1 MTSDKPF
8 SELVPADFPRPCGGS
23 VSGVQNKLIARKI
36 DGRFIVDGMTDEELW
51 TRYDTCR
58 DLATKLTEHA
68 KAKRDQYAE
77 LSLPELLR
85 RFRAGVVKRGWDLD
99 AEELDWVMRR
109 VAVAMGGEP
118 DDAPGQLTWDASWFA
133 ISQVPT
139 EAPVETLVDRVRA
152 KLLQG
157 TL

>member
-36 DGRFIVDGMTDEELW
+36 EGRFIVDGMTDEELRE
-51 TRYDTCR
+51 RYFACQE
-58 DLATKLTEHA
+58 LAAKLVAHA
-68 KAKRDQYAE
+68 NSKRGQYAE
-77 LSLPELLR
+77 LSLKEFLR
-85 RFRAGVVKRGWDLD
+85 RYRAGVVKRGWDLA

-109 VAVAMGGEP
+109 VAVATGGEP
-118 DDAPGQLTWDASWFA
+118 DDAPGQPTWDASWFA

>member
-1 MTSDKPF
+1 MTSDKPV
-8 SELVPADFPRPCGGS
+8 SEPVPADFPRSCGGS
-23 VSGVQNKLIARKI
+23 VSGAQNKLIVRKL
-36 DGRFIVDGMTDEELW
+36 DGRFVAGMTDEELW
-51 TRYDTCR
+51 VRYDACR
-58 DLATKLTEHA
+58 DLVMKLSEHA

-77 LSLPELLR
+77 LSLPEFLR

-109 VAVAMGGEP
+109 VVVPMGGEP
-118 DDAPGQLTWDASWFA
+118 GDVPGRPTWDASWFA

-152 KLLQG
+152 KLLQR

>member
-1 MTSDKPF
+1 MTSDKHSF
-8 SELVPADFPRPCGGS
+8 ERVPSDFPRKLGGS
-23 VSGVQNKLIARKI
+23 VSGAQNKLCVRKI
-36 DGRFIVDGMTDEELW
+36 EGRFVAGMTDEELW
-51 TRYDTCR
+51 VRYDACR
-58 DLATKLTEHA
+58 DLAMKLTEHA
-68 KAKRDQYAE
+68 MRKRSQYAE
-77 LSLPELLR
+77 LNLKEFLR
-85 RFRAGVVKRGWDLD
+85 RLRAGVVKRGWDLA
-99 AEELDWVMRR
+99 AEELDWVLLR

>member
-1 MTSDKPF
+1 MTSDKHSF
-8 SELVPADFPRPCGGS
+8 DRVPSDFPRRCGGS

-36 DGRFIVDGMTDEELW
+36 DGWFFVDGMTDEELW
-51 TRYDTCR
+51 VRYDACR
-58 DLATKLTEHA
+58 DLALKLAEHA
-68 KAKRDQYAE
+68 KAKRVQYAE
-77 LSLPELLR
+77 LSLPEFLR
-85 RFRAGVVKRGWDLD
+85 RLRAGAVKKGWDL
-99 AEELDWVMRR
+99 APEELDWVMGS

-118 DDAPGQLTWDASWFA
+118 GDVPGRPTWDASWFA

-152 KLLQG
+152 KLLQR